1 MNRIVSITLAALLA
15 GCTETTVPPGSP
27 AGSPMTASP
36 LATGQPSTP
45 APTSA
50 GPATPGSTG
59 VAPGTLPAFADD
71 DPLLLFS
78 LRTDLGGGIF
88 VMAPDGSG
96 RRQLA
101 TDVRPGTYKAPAW
114 SPDGKDVVFV
124 EEDAG
129 ELFIAHLDGSP
140 TEIVETCRGGYCD
153 SPAWS
158 PDGARIAFTRLESD
172 EGVRGPAASSIQVVD
187 LATGVVTTAIR
198 LERPRITDASRWSP
212 DGTELV
218 IQVDR
223 MDEESCETG
232 AAIAIV
238 PAGGGDARYL
248 TELESFAGA
257 PDWGWVSNEIVYA
270 VDLQELQRIPPG
282 EEVSFDLFAI
292 RPDGTGARRITNL
305 PPGGRLLSPRWTPD
319 GEALIAKQF
328 DHGAGGSRLIDP
340 ETGAVTAWITGLD
353 ETRPLIRPLAP

>member
-1 MNRIVSITLAALLA
+1 VNRIASITLAALLA
-15 GCTETTVPPGSP
+15 GCTGTTGPSGTPGGGP
-27 AGSPMTASP
+27 VVASP
-36 LATGQPSTP
+36 PPTSQPPS
-45 APTSA
+45 PTSA
-50 GPATPGSTG
+50 APATPGSSG
-59 VAPGTLPAFADD
+59 VATSALPAFADD
-71 DPLLLFS
+71 EPLLLFS

-101 TDVRPGTYKAPAW
+101 TDVRPGTYKAPEW

-124 EEDAG
+124 EEEVG

-153 SPAWS
+153 NPAWS
-158 PDGARIAFTRLESD
+158 SDGRRLAFTRFEPVTDRAPTATQIDVLDLST
-172 EGVRGPAASSIQVVD
+172 GTISTVLRLVRPL
-187 LATGVVTTAIR
+187 LA
-198 LERPRITDASRWSP
+198 DAPRWSA
-212 DGTELV
+212 DGSQLV

-223 MDEESCETG
+223 MDDDSSETG

-248 TELESFAGA
+248 TEFEAFAGS

-282 EEVSFDLFAI
+282 EDVSFDLFAI
-292 RPDGTGARRITNL
+292 RPGGTGARQITNL
-305 PPGGRLLSPRWTPD
+305 VPGGRLHSPRWTPD

-328 DHGAGGSRLIDP
+328 DHGAGGSRLVDP
-340 ETGAVTAWITGLD
+340 ETGSVTAWITGLD